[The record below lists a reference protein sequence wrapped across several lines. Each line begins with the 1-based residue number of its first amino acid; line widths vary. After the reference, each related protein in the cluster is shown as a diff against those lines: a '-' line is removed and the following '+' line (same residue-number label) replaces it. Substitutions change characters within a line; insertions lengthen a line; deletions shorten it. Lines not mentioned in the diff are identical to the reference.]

1 MIELNKLLKQLQ
13 NINLGRFSKI
23 NKAYVIGDLHGDLNK
38 FLLFLKSIN
47 IIKSSSFP
55 IDYDSYKRTI
65 NEMKIDV
72 INNIKFNDLS
82 L

>member
-47 IIKSSSFP
+47 IINSSSFQ
-55 IDYDSYKRTI
+55 IDYDSY
-65 NEMKIDV
+65 
-72 INNIKFNDLS
+72 DLMIALS
-82 L
+82 KAVLHMQHPNPFGKK